1 MAEQGSGKI
10 INIASTAGKV
20 GFLYTAAYCA
30 SKHGLLGFT
39 RALALEMVRYNV
51 TVNAICPGYVATDMT
66 KRSIAN
72 ISQKTGMSAADAL
85 SRLEKLSPQNRLI
98 EPEEVA
104 RVAVMLASDEARG
117 INGQAINI
125 DGGAVFY

>member
-1 MAEQGSGKI
+1 MPCRLES
-10 INIASTAGKV
+10 
-20 GFLYTAAYCA
+20 
-30 SKHGLLGFT
+30 HGRRWPFPI
-39 RALALEMVRYNV
+39 LA
-51 TVNAICPGYVATDMT
+51 TVSHMT

-72 ISQKTGMSAADAL
+72 ISQKTGMSEADAL

>member
-1 MAEQGSGKI
+1 
-10 INIASTAGKV
+10 
-20 GFLYTAAYCA
+20 
-30 SKHGLLGFT
+30 
-39 RALALEMVRYNV
+39 MVRHNV

-66 KRSIAN
+66 KRSIVN
-72 ISQKTGMSAADAL
+72 ISQKTGMSEADAR